1 VDQRAFLELLRPI
14 QDALVEDQ
22 LAAYR
27 EFDKH
32 HRASVRVHVEP
43 ARPKWVNCWTM
54 HLLEMRY
61 GTGGDIRVV
70 TKNRLK
76 YLFIP
81 GPEFNLGIRA
91 KKFGP
96 DWRTYQHRSGQQD
109 RLRRSGRFSWHKK
122 TLQLFLGYRD
132 SGGLQPAIT
141 DVAITRESKLE
152 VCMIAHLW
160 TPAQGIIRI
169 QEIQENLPL
178 PKPTTIRPRRR
189 RSEDGEQEKKNKKSG

>member
-1 VDQRAFLELLRPI
+1 MDQRALLDLLRPV

-22 LAAYR
+22 LSAYH
-27 EFDKH
+27 EFDKQH
-32 HRASVRVHVEP
+32 KASVRLHVEP

-54 HLLEMRY
+54 HMLEMRY

-81 GPEFNLGIRA
+81 GPDFNLGLRV

-96 DWRTYQHRSGQQD
+96 DWRTYQHRSDQQD

-122 TLQLFLGYRD
+122 TLHRFFGYRD
-132 SGGLQPAIT
+132 SGGLQPSITDIAIT
-141 DVAITRESKLE
+141 EETRDE
-152 VCMIAHLW
+152 VRVIAHLW

-169 QEIQENLPL
+169 QTVQETLL

-189 RSEDGEQEKKNKKSG
+189 RSKDGEQGNEDKKSG